1 MFMDDCLDG
10 LSSHQEKV
18 DHTKLITEQL
28 VNLRIRIKL
37 EKISS
42 SFSEFFFIGLF
53 IDSTRATEADWGHF

>member
-1 MFMDDCLDG
+1 MFMDYWLDG
-10 LSSHQEKV
+10 VSSHQEKV

-53 IDSTRATEADWGHF
+53 IDSTRAREADWGHF